1 MVWGCRR
8 IRGKAGAI
16 HVKRGYRQASD
27 REFGLKQR
35 QSDSHRSINFND
47 KQLDRKSRQNRC
59 SGQD

>member
-1 MVWGCRR
+1 MVWGRWR

-27 REFGLKQR
+27 REYSSKQR
-35 QSDSHRSINFND
+35 QSDSQRSIYFND